1 MGCMSDEEFAEI
13 EKRVRFGYSISDTLE
28 LLAEVRR
35 LRVEITKA
43 RLRLKRYEQEDLREA
58 SECFLG
64 PIG

>member
-1 MGCMSDEEFAEI
+1 MTNEEFEKI
-13 EKRVRFGYSISDTLE
+13 EKRVRFSYNSLDTLE